1 MLIIPSL
8 ASALVVPVSNLKG
21 ANPTKNDKATHREA
35 VQRKTRKDSPHW
47 RTDEFQVSDQDNGRG
62 QEFDSLF

>member
-1 MLIIPSL
+1 MFIISPL
-8 ASALVVPVSNLKG
+8 ASALVVPVSTLKG
-21 ANPTKNDKATHREA
+21 GNPTKNDKATHREA